1 MKVIPRS
8 ETLFGNENKTTNTP
22 KSNLSSRIPTHFGIA
37 NRIDPKRV
45 WLIQTNRVESVASKQ
60 LCRQN

>member
-8 ETLFGNENKTTNTP
+8 ETLFGNENQTTHTP
-22 KSNLSSRIPTHFGIA
+22 HTNLSSRIPRNFGNA
-37 NRIDPKRV
+37 HRIDPSRV